1 MSTYNRVSQ
10 AVPSPSLPSEKAF
23 DWLDGAPTPETE
35 TLDRA
40 RRWVELATLPA
51 AVAETVCPV
60 ARATSRTPR
69 EVPSVE
75 EIQERVPNWSD
86 TVFPSDPPS
95 LGLRKSARTESD
107 AMVFF
112 AMASEVPNRTV
123 LGQTRDPSAN
133 FEPLPS

>member
-1 MSTYNRVSQ
+1 MYNRVSH
-10 AVPSPSLPSEKAF
+10 AVQSPSLVSENAF
-23 DWLDGAPTPETE
+23 DWLVGTPTFETE

-40 RRWVELATLPA
+40 RRWVELAKLPA
-51 AVAETVCPV
+51 AVVETVCPL
-60 ARATSRTPR
+60 ARATSLTPK

-75 EIQERVPNWSD
+75 EIPGRVPNWSD

-107 AMVFF
+107 AMVFLG
-112 AMASEVPNRTV
+112 MAREVPNRTV
-123 LGQTRDPSAN
+123 LGQTNDPSAN